1 MADVSMARRLPV
13 VDQVVRVVVVV
24 ALEQPMDQVVRQL
37 QVKDMLVALDLET
50 SRFLRVVE
58 AVALVK

>member
-1 MADVSMARRLPV
+1 V
-13 VDQVVRVVVVV
+13 V
-24 ALEQPMDQVVRQL
+24 LGQPMDQVARQL
-37 QVKDMLVALDLET
+37 QVKDMLVALDLEI